1 MILSKGGRSLFK
13 TGKGGGFARL
23 TAALKLKLLVL
34 PLPEVTILDQAM
46 SLLVKTGLEEMKEH
60 QVMVV
65 AEVRINFEVWAA
77 SKVPAS

>member
-1 MILSKGGRSLFK
+1 LSKGGRSLLK
-13 TGKGGGFARL
+13 TGKGGGCARL
-23 TAALKLKLLVL
+23 TALKLKLLVL